1 MTEEKSIQLS
11 MFLKGE
17 LKGRFLAIKRK
28 LGIKSNT
35 EVVRYI
41 ISKYY
46 EGLNHD

>member
-1 MTEEKSIQLS
+1 MTEEKHIQLS

-17 LKGRFLAIKRK
+17 LKDRFLAIKQK

-41 ISKYY
+41 ISKHY
-46 EGLNHD
+46 EGMNQ